1 MPCREALACGQ
12 HESRPHRLHQLLS
25 GLRGDRPGARAPR
38 GRARDRHAVRAQRPA
53 RGGGAGRERGE
64 RGRIRPQCARL
75 RPAAGPGDL
84 VRRAG
89 AQRRPVLAP
98 PGGAARRSDRAAER
112 VVADV
117 GASPRTVVHGRL
129 ARAAAVCASAG
140 RGHGLRRARRAA
152 ARCRAGDRG
161 SRTAPGRAARL
172 PAPLRPGRGV
182 EALDRPAVRVR
193 GVGGPPRGRA
203 RRRTR
208 DPSRLAGIAR
218 LGARASWPPRRGR
231 RARVPRAARD
241 GRRVFHR
248 PRLCPQLQA
257 SSGPDRLLPPAR
269 RPRARARRVAPVPA
283 GGLSVI
289 DRTSTQFRAA
299 LELYDRASLLELGAL
314 ADAAR
319 WKLHPENV
327 VTYNI
332 DRNINYTNVC
342 VADCKFC
349 AFYRRPKHDEG
360 YVLSFEQIG
369 RKIDELRAL
378 GGVQILIQGGHNPYI
393 PFQWYLD
400 LMRYIKRHHP
410 IHIHGF
416 SPSEIDFFAGRFGMT
431 LEEVIRELVA
441 AGLDSV
447 PGGGGEILV
456 QEVRDRVAKKKAG
469 ADRWLEVMETA
480 HRLGLKTSVT
490 MMYGLGETTA
500 DRIEHLFRVKQ
511 VQARTGGFTA
521 FICWPLQ
528 PEHTELAHF
537 EKTDA
542 VTYLRTQAI
551 ARIVLDNVPN
561 IQASWVTMGP
571 KIGQVALRF
580 GANDF
585 GSLMMEENVVSAAG
599 TTWRMTLPEMQRLI
613 ADAGY
618 VPRQRRQD
626 YSVIEEAA

>member
-1 MPCREALACGQ
+1 M
-12 HESRPHRLHQLLS
+12 
-25 GLRGDRPGARAPR
+25 
-38 GRARDRHAVRAQRPA
+38 
-53 RGGGAGRERGE
+53 
-64 RGRIRPQCARL
+64 I
-75 RPAAGPGDL
+75 
-84 VRRAG
+84 
-89 AQRRPVLAP
+89 
-98 PGGAARRSDRAAER
+98 DRA
-112 VVADV
+112 
-117 GASPRTVVHGRL
+117 
-129 ARAAAVCASAG
+129 
-140 RGHGLRRARRAA
+140 
-152 ARCRAGDRG
+152 
-161 SRTAPGRAARL
+161 SR
-172 PAPLRPGRGV
+172 
-182 EALDRPAVRVR
+182 E
-193 GVGGPPRGRA
+193 
-203 RRRTR
+203 
-208 DPSRLAGIAR
+208 
-218 LGARASWPPRRGR
+218 
-231 RARVPRAARD
+231 
-241 GRRVFHR
+241 
-248 PRLCPQLQA
+248 
-257 SSGPDRLLPPAR
+257 
-269 RPRARARRVAPVPA
+269 
-283 GGLSVI
+283 
-289 DRTSTQFRAA
+289 FRSYV
-299 LELYDRASLLELGAL
+299 ELYERASLLELGSL
-314 ADAAR
+314 ADQAR
-319 WKLHPENV
+319 WQVHPENV
-327 VTYNI
+327 VTYII

-349 AFYRRPKHDEG
+349 AFYRRPKHGEG

-369 RKIDELRAL
+369 RKIDELKAL

-393 PFQWYLD
+393 PFAWYLD

-416 SPSEIDFFAGRFGMT
+416 SPSEVDFFAGRFGMSI
-431 LEEVIRELVA
+431 EEVIRELMA
-441 AGLDSV
+441 AGLDSI

-490 MMYGLGETTA
+490 MMYGLGETLA
-500 DRIEHLFRVKQ
+500 DRVEHLFRVRE
-511 VQARTGGFTA
+511 VQGRSGGFTA

-618 VPRQRRQD
+618 VPRILCPPATRPDRGPREGRPQEGLPGGDRRGGAVGGAPRIRRLAHRSSRHRRAVRGRAVERARRPARHGASARGRPGGLRRDRQRQERRSPRGPHPQGVTCG
-626 YSVIEEAA
+626 SGSGTTRTGSPREKAGSSSSAA